1 MMDPEIR
8 EQAEIIRETVR
19 VLRARIVGRFHRLSK
34 TTPDGSDLAHSLTVS
49 QLNMLSAIRQHG
61 GTTIKKLATALQVS
75 APSASA
81 MVDRLVEI
89 GALTREQNPD
99 DRREVIV
106 SMSSEAAQVIE
117 RIEEQILE
125 GIAELLEKI
134 GPGHARQWCDVY
146 RRILEVIAKEKV
158 GNSSS

>member
-1 MMDPEIR
+1 MDREMR
-8 EQAEIIRETVR
+8 EQAEIIREALR
-19 VLRARIVGRFHRLSK
+19 VLRGQIVERFHRFSR
-34 TTPDGSDLAHSLTVS
+34 TPSYMADLAHSLTVP
-49 QLNMLSAIRQHG
+49 QLNMLSVVRDHDGA
-61 GTTIKKLATALQVS
+61 TIKKLANTLQVS

-89 GALTREQNPD
+89 GAVTREQNPD

-125 GIAELLEKI
+125 RIAELLEKM
-134 GPGHARQWCDVY
+134 GPDYARQCSDVY
-146 RRILEVIAKEKV
+146 KRILEVIAEEK
-158 GNSSS
+158 GGKRSS

>member
-1 MMDPEIR
+1 MDAEVF
-8 EQAEIIRETVR
+8 EQAKLIRETVR
-19 VLRARIVGRFHRLSK
+19 VLRARIVARFHSLPK
-34 TTPDGSDLAHSLTVS
+34 TSPGGAVQAHSLTVS
-49 QLNMLSAIRQHG
+49 QLNMLSVIRHQG
-61 GTTIKKLATALQVS
+61 GTTIKDLASELHVS

-81 MVDRLVEI
+81 M
-89 GALTREQNPD
+89 GAVTREQNPR
-99 DRREVIV
+99 DRREVMV
-106 SMSSEAAQVIE
+106 SMSGEAAELIE

-146 RRILEVIAKEKV
+146 KRILEVIAKEKV

>member
-1 MMDPEIR
+1 MDAEVF
-8 EQAEIIRETVR
+8 EQAKLIRETVR
-19 VLRARIVGRFHRLSK
+19 VLRARIVARFHSLPK
-34 TTPDGSDLAHSLTVS
+34 TSPGGAVQAHSLTVS
-49 QLNMLSAIRQHG
+49 QLNMLSVIRHQG
-61 GTTIKKLATALQVS
+61 GTTIKDLASELHVS

-81 MVDRLVEI
+81 MVDRLVEM
-89 GALTREQNPD
+89 GAVTREQNPR
-99 DRREVIV
+99 DRREVMV
-106 SMSSEAAQVIE
+106 SMSGEAAELIE

-146 RRILEVIAKEKV
+146 KRILEVIAKEKV